1 MESDTPTLKFW
12 HGAQRWSG
20 HPELRPSR
28 PKCYECGPGF
38 YLSNHQSTA
47 RKYARGGGQTVLVEI
62 APDVVI
68 LEESWLSL
76 ADQLQGLNSLPRV
89 RGRKEI
95 EAGLRKSAQR
105 HPDGLMPAEYLM
117 NYCVNYESL
126 GGESG
131 PALARWYTSKGI
143 DLSVYSRPGGEDW
156 VVVFNPAKV
165 IFTQVLKADAAWE
178 QGDFKGFATQ
188 REGLVSSPSPQP
200 SKSASPGP

>member
-1 MESDTPTLKFW
+1 MASDTPTLKFW

-20 HPELRPSR
+20 QAQLRPSR
-28 PKCYECGPGF
+28 PKCYECGPGL
-38 YLSNHQSTA
+38 YLTTHQSTA
-47 RKYARGGGQTVLVEI
+47 RKYAKGGGQTVLVELS
-62 APDVVI
+62 PDVVRLEDCRLT
-68 LEESWLSL
+68 LEEMLEGL
-76 ADQLQGLNSLPRV
+76 ASLPRV
-89 RGRKEI
+89 RARKEI

-131 PALARWYTSKGI
+131 PALARWYASKGI

-165 IFTQVLKADAAWE
+165 VSAQVLKTNAAFE
-178 QGDFKGFATQ
+178 QGDFAGFATQ
-188 REGLVSSPSPQP
+188 REGLVSCPPAQA
-200 SKSASPGP
+200 SKAPGL